1 MSSARSGRSGGTAK
15 VLAIAWREF
24 RHTVLTKGFLVGA
37 IVVPIVMFG
46 VISAIGLLMGD
57 KIRPTEGT
65 LAVLDPT
72 GTVAP
77 FVEEELSPARMRERG
92 ERAVGQAANA
102 LPGAPKDMLA
112 QAGELASRVNV
123 RVEAVEDQSR
133 EAALREQ
140 VTDGTLLGLAIVPAG
155 ALTTPPAR
163 GPDDAGFSLIVP
175 NNSPPRTTGLLESAV
190 ATAIVK
196 ARVQASGGDYAAL
209 QALLSRPDPAVR
221 RMGADGVEKAESTTA
236 RMLVPMGFMM
246 LLWIATFTSGNYLL
260 TSTIEEKGS
269 KVMEVLLSAVSPMQL
284 LLGKII
290 GYSLVSVVM
299 LVSYGALALTG
310 LAAASMAD
318 LISPMQLVL
327 LVVFFVM
334 AYLFVA
340 TIMVSVGS
348 AVSDL
353 REAQSLIGPAMIVLM
368 IPLML
373 WLPISD
379 NPNGVV
385 ATVFSFIPPA
395 IPYVMILRTTGSS
408 EAVPAWQVALSI
420 AWGFACVVGFLWS
433 GAKIFRVGVLM
444 QGKPPTPRELLRWIR
459 SA

>member
-1 MSSARSGRSGGTAK
+1 MSSPVRNRSGGTSK

-37 IVVPIVMFG
+37 IVVPVIMFG
-46 VISAIGLLMGD
+46 VISAVGLLMGD

-65 LAVLDPT
+65 LAVLDPS

-77 FVEEELSPARMRERG
+77 FVEEEFAPERMRERG
-92 ERAVGQAANA
+92 ERAAGAADPA
-102 LPGAPKDMLA
+102 LPDSTREIVAKA
-112 QAGELASRVNV
+112 AELASRVNV
-123 RVEAVEDQSR
+123 RVDAETDLAR
-133 EAALREQ
+133 EAALRER
-140 VTDGTLLGLAIVPAG
+140 VTDGALLGLAIIPASALRADTTG
-155 ALTTPPAR
+155 AAE
-163 GPDDAGFSLIVP
+163 DAGFSLIVP

-196 ARVQASGGDYAAL
+196 ARVKASGGDYAAL
-209 QALLSRPDPAVR
+209 RALLARPDPAVR
-221 RMGADGVEKAESTTA
+221 RMGADGVDKAESTTA

-260 TSTIEEKGS
+260 TSTIEEKSS

-290 GYSLVSVVM
+290 GYSLVSAVM
-299 LVSYGALALTG
+299 LVSYGGLALTG

-318 LISPMQLVL
+318 LITPVQLVL
-327 LVVFFVM
+327 LAVFFVM

-340 TIMVSVGS
+340 TMMVSVGS

-379 NPNGVV
+379 NPNGMV
-385 ATVFSFIPPA
+385 ATIFSFIPPA
-395 IPYVMILRTTGSS
+395 IPYVMILRTTASS
-408 EAVPAWQVALSI
+408 EAVPMWQVVLSI
-420 AWGFACVVGFLWS
+420 AWGFACVFGFLWS